1 MFGAASDVD
10 VTERTIFNELADLLH
25 RHLQTAGDILERQQ
39 SIIRS
44 ASTHTIGISNTVRGP
59 GRDSAPGCIVL
70 VRLLPPHALQSRIRP
85 RHEGSVD
92 QAQVASFA
100 DGDCCGGG
108 HVISHAAF
116 LWNVTFHNGSD
127 AVQTNVGRNPFSGG
141 TSNGIT
147 TKPTS
152 ANLGAK
158 LLNVV
163 PEILKCLPLP
173 CCTDFSSRFVQE

>member
-70 VRLLPPHALQSRIRP
+70 VRQLPPHARQSRIRP
-85 RHEGSVD
+85 RHEGPIDEPDVRTLP
-92 QAQVASFA
+92 
-100 DGDCCGGG
+100 GDNCGGKGG
-108 HVISHAAF
+108 H
-116 LWNVTFHNGSD
+116 GD
-127 AVQTNVGRNPFSGG
+127 QPR
-141 TSNGIT
+141 
-147 TKPTS
+147 
-152 ANLGAK
+152 
-158 LLNVV
+158 
-163 PEILKCLPLP
+163 
-173 CCTDFSSRFVQE
+173 